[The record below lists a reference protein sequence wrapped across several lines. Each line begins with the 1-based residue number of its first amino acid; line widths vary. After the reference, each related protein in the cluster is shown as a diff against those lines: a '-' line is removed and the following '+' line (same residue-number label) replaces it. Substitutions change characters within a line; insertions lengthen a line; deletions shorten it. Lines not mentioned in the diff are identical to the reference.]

1 MSTEDAFLKYAQS
14 LEEAEKKRNERP
26 TFTPT
31 QREYE
36 TITWTGLEPGV
47 DKVIRILG
55 NPPGFGETKPSDARV
70 VIISRIVADDGKMI
84 RVCRPSYEYF
94 VNNGDTPEYFLD
106 KVIRT
111 AKGSRW
117 VNGKKVC
124 ILQEKNPALYNKI
137 DKNGFD
143 PSDFKYKVDKG
154 WAGRSTFLAN
164 VIDRSQMEAHRSSK
178 HSMLLSKK
186 VTYKG
191 DKEYAEDGVPAYGF
205 VDKLIPKVVAYGPWE
220 GYDFSVRKT
229 GQMSN
234 PYQVCVASR
243 VPEEVQSAMREYIV
257 TQAGLTEEE
266 ASWERYDLDKL
277 YATTSYT
284 KLWNRLRETI
294 KAIDNELDTHFYEEL
309 KQLADEE
316 KKKLESETA
325 EAKTGTAEPEVTS
338 APVVMNEAESAF
350 FDETPASKPEAA
362 PAPRTSVKERRV
374 PTSSINWDLLPHA
387 DLLSDSQKAMIKSVS
402 KREDGSIYV
411 DYDTDEVIYRCVE
424 GCGIDGIPESFTV
437 CPVCGKPQI

>member
-1 MSTEDAFLKYAQS
+1 MSTDDAFLKYAQS

-26 TFTPT
+26 AFTPT

-36 TITWTGLEPGV
+36 TITWTGLEQGQ
-47 DKVIRILG
+47 DKVVRILG

-70 VIISRIVADDGKMI
+70 VVISRIVADDGKMI

-106 KVIRT
+106 KVIRA

-154 WAGRSTFLAN
+154 WAGRATFLAN
-164 VIDRSQMEAHRSSK
+164 VIDRSQMDVHRSSK

-186 VTYKG
+186 ITYKD

-220 GYDFSVRKT
+220 GYDFSIRKT

-243 VPEEVQSAMREYIV
+243 VPEEVQSNMRQYIV

-284 KLWNRLRETI
+284 KLWNRLRDTI

-309 KQLADEE
+309 KELADKE
-316 KKKLESETA
+316 KESLES
-325 EAKTGTAEPEVTS
+325 
-338 APVVMNEAESAF
+338 
-350 FDETPASKPEAA
+350 
-362 PAPRTSVKERRV
+362 
-374 PTSSINWDLLPHA
+374 
-387 DLLSDSQKAMIKSVS
+387 
-402 KREDGSIYV
+402 
-411 DYDTDEVIYRCVE
+411 
-424 GCGIDGIPESFTV
+424 
-437 CPVCGKPQI
+437 

>member
-1 MSTEDAFLKYAQS
+1 MSTDDAFLKYAQS

-26 TFTPT
+26 AFTPT

-36 TITWTGLEPGV
+36 TITWTGLEQGQ
-47 DKVIRILG
+47 DKVVRILG

-70 VIISRIVADDGKMI
+70 VVISRIVADDGKMI

-106 KVIRT
+106 KVIRA

-143 PSDFKYKVDKG
+143 PSDFRYKVDKG
-154 WAGRSTFLAN
+154 WAGRAVFLAN
-164 VIDRSQMEAHRSSK
+164 VIDRGQMDTHRSTK

-186 VTYKG
+186 ISYKG

-220 GYDFSVRKT
+220 GYDLSVRRT

-243 VPEEVQSAMREYIV
+243 VPEEVQSDVRQYIV
-257 TQAGLTEEE
+257 TQNELTEEE
-266 ASWERYDLDKL
+266 ASWERYDLNKL

-284 KLWNRLRETI
+284 KLWNRLRDTI
-294 KAIDNELDTHFYEEL
+294 RAIDKELDTHFYEEL
-309 KQLADEE
+309 KELADKE
-316 KKKLESETA
+316 KEKEKLESEEA
-325 EAKTGTAEPEVTS
+325 EAKEEEISEVAT
-338 APVVMNEAESAF
+338 V
-350 FDETPASKPEAA
+350 TEAA
-362 PAPRTSVKERRV
+362 PFDINPAPKAPIKERRV
-374 PTSSINWDLLPHA
+374 PTRDIDWSLLPHA
-387 DLLSDSQKAMIKSVS
+387 DLLSDSQKAIIKSVT
-402 KREDGSIYV
+402 KQEDGSICV
-411 DYDTDEVIYRCVE
+411 DYDTDETIYRCID
-424 GCGIDGIPESFTV
+424 GCSIDGIPESFTI

>member
-1 MSTEDAFLKYAQS
+1 MSTDDAFLKYAQS

-26 TFTPT
+26 AFTPT

-36 TITWTGLEPGV
+36 TITWTGLEQGQ
-47 DKVIRILG
+47 DKIVRILG

-94 VNNGDTPEYFLD
+94 INNGDTSEYFLD
-106 KVIRT
+106 KVIRA

-124 ILQEKNPALYNKI
+124 ILQEKNPDLYNKI

-154 WAGRSTFLAN
+154 WAGRATFLAN
-164 VIDRSQMEAHRSSK
+164 VIDRSQMDAHRSSK

-186 VTYKG
+186 ITYKG

-220 GYDFSVRKT
+220 GYDFSIRKT

-243 VPEEVQSAMREYIV
+243 VPEEVQSNMRQYIV

-284 KLWNRLRETI
+284 KLWNRLRDTI

-309 KQLADEE
+309 KELADKE
-316 KKKLESETA
+316 KESLESE
-325 EAKTGTAEPEVTS
+325 EAKAKEGTPEPKESAET
-338 APVVMNEAESAF
+338 AVMNEAEESF
-350 FDETPASKPEAA
+350 FDPTPAPKT
-362 PAPRTSVKERRV
+362 PAKERRV
-374 PTSSINWDLLPHA
+374 PASNINWDLLPYAH
-387 DLLSDSQKAMIKSVS
+387 LLSDDQKAMIKSVS
-402 KREDGSIYV
+402 KQEDGSICV
-411 DYDTDEVIYRCVE
+411 DYNTDETIYRCVE